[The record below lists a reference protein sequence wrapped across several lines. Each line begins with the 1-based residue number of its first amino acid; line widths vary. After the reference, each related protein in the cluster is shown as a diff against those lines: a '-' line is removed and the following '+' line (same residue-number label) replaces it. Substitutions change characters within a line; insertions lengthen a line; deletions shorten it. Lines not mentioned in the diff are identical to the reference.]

1 MTCRTVPAPRY
12 GRSRPPTIREA
23 YAAGQ
28 DPAPAPR
35 IHIEPGMPRI
45 GRLSSGPPFRAGA
58 PRSKLAQD
66 AVHVTPYDENSMMHY
81 PQCRTSMSGGYRQSK
96 LHYQGAIGLYGLA
109 TAEIMNL

>member
-35 IHIEPGMPRI
+35 IQIEPGVPRI
-45 GRLSSGPPFRAGA
+45 GRLASAHGSAGVRLDRHLAPDGVDVTLPWVASSSRTMLGAYDSGP
-58 PRSKLAQD
+58 L
-66 AVHVTPYDENSMMHY
+66 
-81 PQCRTSMSGGYRQSK
+81 
-96 LHYQGAIGLYGLA
+96 
-109 TAEIMNL
+109 